1 MKKLE
6 DPFRIMLQQAAP
18 GYRHC
23 LRHCAGLM
31 ERHGHSPQAVL
42 ALGPAEIER
51 LLTERHVKDARGLA
65 RRMPGA
71 LTHLAERFPN
81 AGLPVT
87 PAGPPTQYT
96 LPRRRDEPHQFR
108 ADVVGA
114 WMAHKRRRAEDS
126 KSVCTSLTFRTH
138 IRSTRELLAASC
150 RAGIEV
156 DDEVGLEALTYPS
169 IALSTLDQLR
179 DSYSPKTVLK
189 IFGGVIAV
197 ARAVLE
203 PDHPHL
209 AWLEAQR
216 SSRTLQPSRELSHP
230 AEIMLARIMSS
241 DGVQRLLA
249 VPDQIEESA
258 RAPNCGRKDRVG
270 RMQYAYLLAMKF
282 DHPGLTEKQGVR
294 LNLETDIQVHEG
306 RHFLVLSPTVKG
318 GACTWEPMTER
329 SVQRLNRLRTAKK
342 TAGLPSALLFPTR
355 EENFGAADVAKRDGQ
370 GSRTPQFRGTG
381 AVLNTLYREIKIF
394 TGLDLT
400 FMNITDVIVRVLLES
415 RVDPFIVARRAGY
428 RNVRSLESR
437 MAALFR
443 MRGAP

>member
-1 MKKLE
+1 MKKYRSDFCE
-6 DPFRIMLQQAAP
+6 MTQQASP
-18 GYRHC
+18 GMRHC
-23 LRHCAGLM
+23 LRTCAGLM
-31 ERHGHSPQAVL
+31 EKHGLSARELL
-42 ALGPAEIER
+42 ALGPAEITR
-51 LLTERHVKDARGLA
+51 LLVENSIKDAMGLA

-71 LTHLAERFPN
+71 LTHLAEKFPN
-81 AGLPVT
+81 AGLPIT
-87 PAGPPTQYT
+87 PAAPSTQHA
-96 LPRRRDEPHQFR
+96 LQRRRDEPRQFR

-114 WMAHKRRRAEDS
+114 WTAHKRRRAEDS
-126 KSVCTSLTFRTH
+126 KSVCTPLTFRTH
-138 IRSTRELLAASC
+138 VRSTREFLAAGC

-156 DDEVGLEALTYPS
+156 DDGVGLEALTYPS

-189 IFGGVIAV
+189 IVGGVIAV

-209 AWLEAQR
+209 AWLGTQR
-216 SSRTLQPSRELSHP
+216 GSRTLQPSRELSHP
-230 AEIMLARIMSS
+230 AEVMLARIMSS

-258 RAPNCGRKDRVG
+258 LGPHCGRKDKLARL
-270 RMQYAYLLAMKF
+270 QYAFLLALKF
-282 DHPGLTEKQGVR
+282 DHLGLTETQGAR
-294 LNLETDIQVHEG
+294 LHLTTDIQVRDG
-306 RHFLVLSPTVKG
+306 RHFLVVSPTVKG

-329 SVQRLNRLRTAKK
+329 SVQRLSRLRTAKK

-355 EENFGAADVAKRDGQ
+355 KENFGAADNDERDGQ

-381 AVLNTLYREIKIF
+381 AVLNTLYREIKFF

-415 RVDPFIVARRAGY
+415 RVDAFIVARRAGY
-428 RNVRSLESR
+428 RNVRSVELR

-443 MRGAP
+443 TRGAP